1 MPSSS
6 VSTKAALSS
15 LHHSNYYV
23 IACCRQRYALHHS
36 KSLQLL
42 RLSHLNG
49 PIKQRH
55 AKTWRCFLIVVEY
68 GNVKEFLSRQFLNS

>member
-6 VSTKAALSS
+6 VSTEAARSS

-23 IACCRQRYALHHS
+23 MARCRQRYALHHS

-42 RLSHLNG
+42 RLPHLNG
-49 PIKQRH
+49 PIIVTELKLVNYKQRH

-68 GNVKEFLSRQFLNS
+68 GNV